1 MQRIKG
7 RKKKE
12 LSIGGNVIYSSEKFQ
27 IFSISQCVEYSFKN
41 WIGSIGSIGSIENWT
56 LTRSNHIKDLIIHLK
71 RSIPIEPA
79 DFRFDR

>member
-27 IFSISQCVEYSFKN
+27 IFSISQCVEHSFKN
-41 WIGSIGSIGSIENWT
+41 WIGSIVSIGSIEN
-56 LTRSNHIKDLIIHLK
+56 
-71 RSIPIEPA
+71 
-79 DFRFDR
+79 